1 MKTDDGRVAEPASA
15 ARRSRLTR
23 TEAQALTRRRVM
35 FAAADV
41 FAEKGI
47 RAASLTEVADRA
59 GYTIGAV
66 YSNFAS
72 KDDLVQAIMSEGL
85 DMFERSL
92 VASLA
97 EMRAVSPDSPQAPG
111 GLVERELDRM
121 AAAEDAVPGR
131 WWRLLYEYRIYTTT
145 DPVARAKLADSERRC
160 REILA
165 RYIGGFLA
173 TIGVV
178 PPLRPI
184 ELAELTT
191 ALTDGLRAAHTEGRA
206 SMTPGQGLRLV
217 VKALIATGT
226 PVDPA

>member
-1 MKTDDGRVAEPASA
+1 MKTHDARVAEPASA
-15 ARRSRLTR
+15 AHRSRLTR

-92 VASLA
+92 AASLA
-97 EMRAVSPDSPQAPG
+97 EMRAGSPDSPQAPG
-111 GLVERELDRM
+111 DLLERELDRM
-121 AAAEDAVPGR
+121 AAAEDAVPER
-131 WWRLLYEYRIYTTT
+131 WWRLLYEYRTYTAT

-160 REILA
+160 REIIA
-165 RYIGGFLA
+165 RYIDGFMV

-178 PPLRPI
+178 PPLPPI
-184 ELAELTT
+184 ELAELST
-191 ALTDGLRAAHTEGRA
+191 ALTDGLRAAHAEGRA

-217 VKALIATGT
+217 VRALIATST

>member
-1 MKTDDGRVAEPASA
+1 MNTDETRVAEPATV

-41 FAEKGI
+41 FADKGI

-92 VASLA
+92 AASLA
-97 EMRAVSPDSPQAPG
+97 EMRAGSPDPQAPAD
-111 GLVERELDRM
+111 LLERELDRM

-131 WWRLLYEYRIYTTT
+131 WWRLLYEYRTYTAA
-145 DPVARAKLADSERRC
+145 DPVAHAKLSDSERRC

-165 RYIGGFLA
+165 RYIDGFLA

-178 PPLRPI
+178 PPLPPI

-191 ALTDGLRAAHTEGRA
+191 ALTDGLRAAHMDGRA

-217 VKALIATGT
+217 VKALIATGRR
-226 PVDPA
+226 VDPA

>member
-1 MKTDDGRVAEPASA
+1 
-15 ARRSRLTR
+15 
-23 TEAQALTRRRVM
+23 M

-41 FAEKGI
+41 FAENGI
-47 RAASLTEVADRA
+47 RAASLTEVAERA

-72 KDDLVQAIMSEGL
+72 KDDLVQAIMSNGL

-92 VASLA
+92 AASLA
-97 EMRAVSPDSPQAPG
+97 DMHQRSADPG
-111 GLVERELDRM
+111 QPLDDLLERELDRM
-121 AAAEDAVPGR
+121 EAAEDAVPGR
-131 WWRLLYEYRIYTTT
+131 WWRLLYEYRTYTAA

-165 RYIGGFLA
+165 RYIDGFLA
-173 TIGVV
+173 TIRVV
-178 PPLRPI
+178 PPLPPI

-191 ALTDGLRAAHTEGRA
+191 ALTDGLRAAHMEGRA

-217 VKALIATGT
+217 VRALIATGT
-226 PVDPA
+226 PADPT

>member
-1 MKTDDGRVAEPASA
+1 
-15 ARRSRLTR
+15 
-23 TEAQALTRRRVM
+23 M
-35 FAAADV
+35 FAAADL
-41 FAEKGI
+41 FGEKGI

-66 YSNFAS
+66 YSNFAG

-92 VASLA
+92 AASLA
-97 EMRAVSPDSPQAPG
+97 EMQAGSPTSMQVRED
-111 GLVERELDRM
+111 LLERELDRM

-131 WWRLLYEYRIYTTT
+131 WWRLLYEYRTYTAT

-165 RYIGGFLA
+165 RYIDGFFA

-178 PPLRPI
+178 PPLPPI
-184 ELAELTT
+184 ELAELGS
-191 ALTDGLRAAHTEGRA
+191 ALTDGLRAAHSDGRA